1 MKNSFNVT
9 KGEAGSILYKDGN
22 MAGHSNYITH
32 RAVPIGVPANTI
44 EKIIIPTKTYTQ
56 KEIQQIKDMISA
68 KGLNIQ
74 VYDLNGN
81 LL

>member
-22 MAGHSNYITH
+22 MAGHSTYITH
-32 RAVPIGVPANTI
+32 RAVPIGVPANAI
-44 EKIIIPTKTYTQ
+44 EKIIIPADAYSPNAIKQ
-56 KEIQQIKDMISA
+56 LKDMISVR
-68 KGLNIQ
+68 GLNIQ